1 VGKKPRQ
8 NHNSK
13 FIESGHRGYY
23 RSCYFSCYSMG
34 EIFDTPFKQEFYF
47 GSPFL
52 YHFMEEV
59 IKMFILPHRS
69 LIDDTFT
76 VIQRGG

>member
-1 VGKKPRQ
+1 
-8 NHNSK
+8 
-13 FIESGHRGYY
+13 
-23 RSCYFSCYSMG
+23 MG

-69 LIDDTFT
+69 LIDDTIT